1 MFGGVRFLD
10 TISNARAIA
19 RHTHQLPT
27 RRTRRALVHPD
38 DAATHAYLLDMLPCW
53 EDAISFSIARYH
65 NPSTC
70 RKYNFSVQEMDPETF
85 LI

>member
-1 MFGGVRFLD
+1 MSGDARFLGALCY
-10 TISNARAIA
+10 ARAIA

-27 RRTRRALVHPD
+27 RRTRRELVRPD

-53 EDAISFSIARYH
+53 EEAISFSIARYH